1 VQDTGRRLLIAG
13 WVFGI
18 GSLVHILDHLRRGQ
32 GSISD
37 ELLWLGNAALVLQ
50 VVVVTLILV
59 HHQQAPRW
67 AAVAG
72 IPLAIGFL
80 GAHWLPEWSVL
91 SDPIWEISDLT
102 WLSITASLAEIL
114 GALLV
119 AVAGIATLRSMR
131 TATT

>member
-1 VQDTGRRLLIAG
+1 MDDSARRLLIAG
-13 WVFGI
+13 WIFGL

-37 ELLWLGNAALVLQ
+37 ELYWLGNAALVLQ
-50 VVVVTLILV
+50 VIVVTLIIV
-59 HHQQAPRW
+59 HHEQAPRW
-67 AAVAG
+67 AAAAG
-72 IPLAIGFL
+72 IPLAVGFL

-91 SDPIWEISDLT
+91 SDPIWEVSDLT

-119 AVAGIATLRSMR
+119 AAAGIATLRSMR
-131 TATT
+131 PAPT